1 MENQDEIQAGA
12 VGRPDRVKP
21 VKRSVEEWAKLKAE
35 WRGSGMSRWDFAK
48 KKGLCYATLAHWFR
62 PGRLKKVVKLKAVD
76 TRAVFSMGS
85 PLVEVVLGGGKAVK
99 IYRECDLRFLRD
111 LLGMV

>member
-1 MENQDEIQAGA
+1 MENQDKVQAE
-12 VGRPDRVKP
+12 VVVRRGR
-21 VKRSVEEWAKLKAE
+21 VKRSAEDWEELME
-35 WRGSGMSRWDFAK
+35 QWRQSGMSRWEFAK
-48 KKGLCYATLAHWFR
+48 QKGLCYTTLAK
-62 PGRLKKVVKLKAVD
+62 RLIRSKKLKRAVKLKAVD

-99 IYRECDLRFLRD
+99 IYRECDPGFLKD